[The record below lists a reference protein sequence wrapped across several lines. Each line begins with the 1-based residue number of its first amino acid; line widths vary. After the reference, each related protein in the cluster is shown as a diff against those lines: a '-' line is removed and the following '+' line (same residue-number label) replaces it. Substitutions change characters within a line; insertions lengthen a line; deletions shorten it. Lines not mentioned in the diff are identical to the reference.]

1 MNKTF
6 SKRRIVLIAALA
18 VLVLIYIFQVWSSSR
33 TGIKIVKTESEPSEI
48 VITKGMDSENEI
60 HLVKCADGEWTL
72 GSKKYPADEN
82 SVYSIL
88 SAVKEIKVLGT
99 ASSLSGDG
107 SRYGLDDA
115 S

>member
-33 TGIKIVKTESEPSEI
+33 TGIKIVKTETEPSEI

-60 HLVKCADGEWTL
+60 HLVKG
-72 GSKKYPADEN
+72 
-82 SVYSIL
+82 
-88 SAVKEIKVLGT
+88 
-99 ASSLSGDG
+99 
-107 SRYGLDDA
+107 
-115 S
+115 